1 MDYRSHL
8 WYNFDR
14 MFLKSVELYGFKS
27 FADRTKFEF
36 SDGITSL
43 LGPNGSG
50 KSNVVDAVKWVLGTQ
65 ALSTIRASKREDVIF
80 NGTDKRKPMPMCEVI
95 LTMNNEAGILNI
107 NATEVEIKR
116 RAFRNGDNEYYL
128 NREKC
133 LLRNI
138 KDLFLDTG
146 VGKAAYSILEQ
157 GKIDQILL
165 MKPED
170 RRYIFEEASGI
181 SRFKQQSEDAAR
193 KLAKT
198 DENMAQ
204 VDLLLKEAEKVYNS
218 RKLQLDKVIKN
229 RELNA
234 QREQLE
240 VDLQLSYVQSLTKLK
255 EFRQSELDKLEDE
268 ERTIDAV
275 LENARAGLAQ
285 QQDELEQ
292 LRLRREDLSGKA
304 RAYEEKINSF
314 KSTIEVYND
323 RFQEISQRSKA
334 AKDRAMQVQDRMDRD
349 KQRLEERQA
358 DYQSIL
364 ENIRLTQQSIDKAK
378 EGIEILKSDRI
389 KHQMDIE
396 DLIETNESISAE
408 RITITAQIS
417 DLANDI
423 ANRLETEIRGSGYS
437 SVQRSKAEKELLAEL
452 SKARRVLTERVS
464 LLRDISS
471 VAFDPDVFR
480 DAIDQAEESVLE
492 ELDEIKGLFQEYS
505 GTIPTFLDDFIAP
518 EGTLAKKTQ
527 LDADL
532 ELSYE
537 REAQN
542 RNKIADL
549 TAENE
554 RLSNVLILK
563 ESDLHDLE
571 LDEVQF
577 KANAESLRNSIT
589 DLKSSLQQMEF
600 DFSDAYHSAEAE
612 ESKVNEILETIDQ
625 LKESKQ
631 QTIEEIQAIRDDI
644 SDLNLAIDQRSKE
657 ITENNSEFQTKFQ
670 RKQTLAVDIAT
681 AKENIR
687 TILENIQRIF
697 TEFFDNTGKS
707 LKEFNDHEITAPV
720 EELKST
726 LDSVKKKISDLGYI
740 NFMAED
746 EFNEA
751 KKNYDFYSKNMDDL
765 TKAKNDLEEVIAE
778 IRRRSEE
785 MFLETYGQISDNFQE
800 MFTTLFG
807 GGKAELVLTDE
818 ENVLESGIDIKAQ
831 PPGKKMLQLGLLSG
845 GERSMTAVALLFAT
859 YMVKPSPFCILDE
872 IDAALD
878 ARNIGAFM
886 RVLDKFGDTSQF
898 IIITHNKGTVM
909 GSDCLLGVTQQEP
922 GVSKMIGYKIEDIE
936 NLSDD
941 RETLKN

>member
-1 MDYRSHL
+1 
-8 WYNFDR
+8 
-14 MFLKSVELYGFKS
+14 MFLKSIELFGFKS
-27 FADRTKFEF
+27 FADRTRFEF

-95 LTMNNEAGILNI
+95 LTLNNEGGQLNI
-107 NATEVEIKR
+107 GATEVEIKR
-116 RAFRNGDNEYYL
+116 RAFRNGDNEYYI

-138 KDLFLDTG
+138 KDLFMDTG

-204 VDLLLKEAEKVYNS
+204 VDILLKEAEKLYNS
-218 RKLQLDKVIKN
+218 RKIQLDKVLRSK
-229 RELNA
+229 ELNA
-234 QREQLE
+234 RREQLE

-255 EFRQSELDKLEDE
+255 DFRQDELGKLEDE

-275 LENARAGLAQ
+275 IENARSGLEEKQ
-285 QQDELEQ
+285 REIED
-292 LRLRREDLSGKA
+292 LRTRREDLSGRA
-304 RAYEEKINSF
+304 REFDEKIKSF
-314 KSTIEVYND
+314 SNTIEIYNE
-323 RFQEISQRSKA
+323 RFHEISQRSKE
-334 AKDRAMQVQDRMDRD
+334 AKDRATAVYERMDRD
-349 KQRLEERQA
+349 KQRLEERQS
-358 DYQSIL
+358 DFLSIT
-364 ENIRLTQQSIDKAK
+364 ENIRLTQESIEKTK
-378 EGIEILKSDRI
+378 EGIEVLKSDRI

-396 DLIETNESISAE
+396 DLTQVNEGISAE
-408 RITITAQIS
+408 RIRITSDIS
-417 DLANDI
+417 ALANDI
-423 ANRLETEIRGSGYS
+423 ADNLEKNIRGSGYS
-437 SVQRSKAEKELLAEL
+437 SALRAKAEKELLNEL
-452 SKARRVLTERVS
+452 TKAKKILAERVS
-464 LLRDISS
+464 FLRDISS
-471 VAFDPDVFR
+471 VGFDADVFR
-480 DAIDQAEESVLE
+480 DAVDQAEESFME

-505 GTIPTFLDDFIAP
+505 GTIPTFLDDFLAP
-518 EGTLAKKTQ
+518 EGTLAKKTK
-527 LDADL
+527 LDSDL
-532 ELSYE
+532 ERTYE
-537 REAQN
+537 REAAN
-542 RNKIADL
+542 RNKITDL
-549 TAENE
+549 NAEIE
-554 RLSNVLILK
+554 RLSNLIILK
-563 ESDLHDLE
+563 ESDLKDLE
-571 LDEVQF
+571 MDEVQF
-577 KANAESLRNSIT
+577 KANAESLRNSINEI
-589 DLKSSLQQMEF
+589 KAGLQQMEF
-600 DFSDAYHSAEAE
+600 DFSDASHSVEAE
-612 ESKVNEILETIDQ
+612 ESKVNEILEKIDD
-625 LKESKQ
+625 LKNGKAE
-631 QTIEEIQAIRDDI
+631 TIEALQGIRDEI
-644 SDLNLAIDQRSKE
+644 AGLNMTIETRTAEMTR
-657 ITENNSEFQTKFQ
+657 NNSEFNDKFR
-670 RKQTLAVDIAT
+670 RKQQLAVDIAT
-681 AKENIR
+681 AKENVR
-687 TILENIQRIF
+687 QLLENIQKIF
-697 TEFFDNTGKS
+697 TDFFDNYGKS
-707 LKEFNDHEITAPV
+707 LREFNDHEITTAV
-720 EELKST
+720 EDLKSE

-740 NFMAED
+740 NFMAEE

-765 TKAKNDLEEVIAE
+765 RKAKEDLEEVIAE

-785 MFLETYGQISDNFQE
+785 MFLETYGQISVNFQE

-886 RVLDKFGDTSQF
+886 RVLDKFEDRSQF

-909 GSDCLLGVTQQEP
+909 GSDSLLGVTQQEP
-922 GVSKMIGYKIEDIE
+922 GVSKMIGYKISDIK
-936 NLSDD
+936 DD
-941 RETLKN
+941 EKAFDTLKN

>member
-1 MDYRSHL
+1 
-8 WYNFDR
+8 

-204 VDLLLKEAEKVYNS
+204 VELLLKEAEKVYNS

-255 EFRQSELDKLEDE
+255 DFRQSELDKLEDE

-292 LRLRREDLSGKA
+292 LRSRREDMSGKA
-304 RAYEEKINSF
+304 RALEEKINSF

-358 DYQSIL
+358 DYESIL
-364 ENIRLTQQSIDKAK
+364 ENIRLTQQSIEKAK

-389 KHQMDIE
+389 RHQMDIN
-396 DLIETNESISAE
+396 DLIETNESISA
-408 RITITAQIS
+408 
-417 DLANDI
+417 
-423 ANRLETEIRGSGYS
+423 
-437 SVQRSKAEKELLAEL
+437 
-452 SKARRVLTERVS
+452 
-464 LLRDISS
+464 
-471 VAFDPDVFR
+471 
-480 DAIDQAEESVLE
+480 
-492 ELDEIKGLFQEYS
+492 
-505 GTIPTFLDDFIAP
+505 
-518 EGTLAKKTQ
+518 
-527 LDADL
+527 
-532 ELSYE
+532 
-537 REAQN
+537 
-542 RNKIADL
+542 
-549 TAENE
+549 
-554 RLSNVLILK
+554 
-563 ESDLHDLE
+563 
-571 LDEVQF
+571 
-577 KANAESLRNSIT
+577 
-589 DLKSSLQQMEF
+589 
-600 DFSDAYHSAEAE
+600 
-612 ESKVNEILETIDQ
+612 
-625 LKESKQ
+625 
-631 QTIEEIQAIRDDI
+631 
-644 SDLNLAIDQRSKE
+644 
-657 ITENNSEFQTKFQ
+657 
-670 RKQTLAVDIAT
+670 
-681 AKENIR
+681 
-687 TILENIQRIF
+687 
-697 TEFFDNTGKS
+697 
-707 LKEFNDHEITAPV
+707 
-720 EELKST
+720 
-726 LDSVKKKISDLGYI
+726 
-740 NFMAED
+740 
-746 EFNEA
+746 
-751 KKNYDFYSKNMDDL
+751 
-765 TKAKNDLEEVIAE
+765 
-778 IRRRSEE
+778 
-785 MFLETYGQISDNFQE
+785 
-800 MFTTLFG
+800 
-807 GGKAELVLTDE
+807 
-818 ENVLESGIDIKAQ
+818 
-831 PPGKKMLQLGLLSG
+831 
-845 GERSMTAVALLFAT
+845 
-859 YMVKPSPFCILDE
+859 
-872 IDAALD
+872 
-878 ARNIGAFM
+878 
-886 RVLDKFGDTSQF
+886 
-898 IIITHNKGTVM
+898 
-909 GSDCLLGVTQQEP
+909 
-922 GVSKMIGYKIEDIE
+922 
-936 NLSDD
+936 
-941 RETLKN
+941 

>member
-1 MDYRSHL
+1 
-8 WYNFDR
+8 

-204 VDLLLKEAEKVYNS
+204 VELLLKEAEKVYNS

-240 VDLQLSYVQSLTKLK
+240 VDLQLSYVQSFTKLK
-255 EFRQSELDKLEDE
+255 DFRQSELDKLEDE

-292 LRLRREDLSGKA
+292 LRSRREDMSGKA
-304 RAYEEKINSF
+304 RALEEKINSF

-358 DYQSIL
+358 DYESIL
-364 ENIRLTQQSIDKAK
+364 ENIRLTQQSIEKAK

-389 KHQMDIE
+389 RHQMDIN

-408 RITITAQIS
+408 RIT
-417 DLANDI
+417 
-423 ANRLETEIRGSGYS
+423 
-437 SVQRSKAEKELLAEL
+437 
-452 SKARRVLTERVS
+452 
-464 LLRDISS
+464 
-471 VAFDPDVFR
+471 
-480 DAIDQAEESVLE
+480 
-492 ELDEIKGLFQEYS
+492 
-505 GTIPTFLDDFIAP
+505 
-518 EGTLAKKTQ
+518 
-527 LDADL
+527 
-532 ELSYE
+532 
-537 REAQN
+537 
-542 RNKIADL
+542 
-549 TAENE
+549 
-554 RLSNVLILK
+554 
-563 ESDLHDLE
+563 
-571 LDEVQF
+571 
-577 KANAESLRNSIT
+577 
-589 DLKSSLQQMEF
+589 
-600 DFSDAYHSAEAE
+600 
-612 ESKVNEILETIDQ
+612 
-625 LKESKQ
+625 
-631 QTIEEIQAIRDDI
+631 
-644 SDLNLAIDQRSKE
+644 
-657 ITENNSEFQTKFQ
+657 
-670 RKQTLAVDIAT
+670 
-681 AKENIR
+681 
-687 TILENIQRIF
+687 
-697 TEFFDNTGKS
+697 
-707 LKEFNDHEITAPV
+707 
-720 EELKST
+720 
-726 LDSVKKKISDLGYI
+726 
-740 NFMAED
+740 
-746 EFNEA
+746 
-751 KKNYDFYSKNMDDL
+751 
-765 TKAKNDLEEVIAE
+765 
-778 IRRRSEE
+778 
-785 MFLETYGQISDNFQE
+785 
-800 MFTTLFG
+800 
-807 GGKAELVLTDE
+807 
-818 ENVLESGIDIKAQ
+818 
-831 PPGKKMLQLGLLSG
+831 
-845 GERSMTAVALLFAT
+845 
-859 YMVKPSPFCILDE
+859 
-872 IDAALD
+872 
-878 ARNIGAFM
+878 
-886 RVLDKFGDTSQF
+886 
-898 IIITHNKGTVM
+898 
-909 GSDCLLGVTQQEP
+909 
-922 GVSKMIGYKIEDIE
+922 
-936 NLSDD
+936 
-941 RETLKN
+941 